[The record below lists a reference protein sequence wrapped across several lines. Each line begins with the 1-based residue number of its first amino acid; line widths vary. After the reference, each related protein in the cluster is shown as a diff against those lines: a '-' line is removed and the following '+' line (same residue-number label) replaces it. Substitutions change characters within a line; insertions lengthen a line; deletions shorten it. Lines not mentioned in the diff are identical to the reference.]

1 MTKKDNFM
9 KGIISEN
16 PLFVSILGTCPALG
30 VTSTLTGSL
39 GMGIAFTIVLIL
51 SNVIISMIRKIVP
64 DEVRIPSYIVI
75 IATLVSIIQLTMQAF
90 FDSIYAILGI
100 FLPLIAVNCNVL
112 GRAEA
117 YASKNNVVDSAID
130 AIGMGVGYTLAILT
144 MGLIREVL
152 GSGSFFGLD
161 FTGALAKIN
170 VAPIAIFGAPTGAFL
185 TLGICIWAFNAFRA
199 KLDAKQQQE

>member
-1 MTKKDNFM
+1 MTKKENFM

-16 PLFVSILGTCPALG
+16 PLFVSILGACPALG
-30 VTSTLTGSL
+30 VTSSL
-39 GMGIAFTIVLIL
+39 IGAIGMGIAFTVVLIL

-75 IATLVSIIQLTMQAF
+75 IATLVTIIELIMQAF
-90 FDSIYAILGI
+90 FEPIYAVLGI

-117 YASKNNVVDSAID
+117 YASKNGVADSAID
-130 AIGMGVGYTLAILT
+130 ALGMGVGFTMALGI

-152 GSGSFFGLD
+152 GKGEFFGIS
-161 FTGALAKIN
+161 FTAALSKVN
-170 VAPIAIFGAPTGAFL
+170 LAPIGILGVNAGAFL

>member
-1 MTKKDNFM
+1 MTKKENFM

-30 VTSTLTGSL
+30 VTSTLVGSL
-39 GMGIAFTIVLIL
+39 GMGIAFTIIL
-51 SNVIISMIRKIVP
+51 VISNFVISLARKIIP

-75 IATLVSIIQLTMQAF
+75 IATITSVIQLLMAAYLESVYT
-90 FDSIYAILGI
+90 ILGI
-100 FLPLIAVNCNVL
+100 FLPLIVVNCNLL

-117 YASKNNVVDSAID
+117 YAAKNTPTDSIID
-130 AIGMGVGYTLAILT
+130 GLGMGVGFTLALLT

-152 GSGSFFGLD
+152 GSGEFFGLPV
-161 FTGALAKIN
+161 FEKIN
-170 VAPIAIFGAPTGAFL
+170 LAPIGILAGPTGAFL

-199 KLDAKQQQE
+199 KLEAKQVQE